1 MSSAIAAA
9 EQGHQVTLHERGMQL
24 GGQLHLAGA
33 PPGRGEFRVLAR
45 DLSRQLQESGVKVVL
60 NSEVD
65 STLLATE
72 RPDTLILAT
81 GGEPVIPPI
90 PGVQLEHVVQAWDIL
105 SGKRLAGE
113 KVVVIGGGSVG
124 VEISLFL
131 AEQGTL
137 SGEEL
142 KFLLVNGAETAEEL
156 YRLATVGNKKITL
169 VEMIDKL
176 GSNFGKS
183 TRWGMLQDVERSGIA
198 TRLSARVLEI
208 TADAVRIE
216 TAGEIEELAADTVVL
231 AVGTRSYN
239 PLRKAAAELGI
250 HCQVVGDADHP
261 ATAFEA
267 CHSGFAA
274 GRAIA

>member
-1 MSSAIAAA
+1 
-9 EQGHQVTLHERGMQL
+9 
-24 GGQLHLAGA
+24 
-33 PPGRGEFRVLAR
+33 
-45 DLSRQLQESGVKVVL
+45 
-60 NSEVD
+60 VD
-65 STLLATE
+65 STLLAAE

-81 GGEPVIPPI
+81 GGEPVAPPI
-90 PGVQLEHVVQAWDIL
+90 PGIQSGHVVQAWDIL

-124 VEISLFL
+124 VETSLFL

-137 SGEEL
+137 TGEEL

-156 YRLATVGNKKITL
+156 YRLATVGSKKVTL
-169 VEMIDKL
+169 IEMIDKL

-198 TRLSARVLEI
+198 TRLTARVLEI
-208 TADAVRIE
+208 TAGTVRIE
-216 TAGEIEELAADTVVL
+216 TAGEVEELAADTVVL
-231 AVGTRSYN
+231 AVGTRAFN
-239 PLRKAAAELGI
+239 PLRKVAAELGI